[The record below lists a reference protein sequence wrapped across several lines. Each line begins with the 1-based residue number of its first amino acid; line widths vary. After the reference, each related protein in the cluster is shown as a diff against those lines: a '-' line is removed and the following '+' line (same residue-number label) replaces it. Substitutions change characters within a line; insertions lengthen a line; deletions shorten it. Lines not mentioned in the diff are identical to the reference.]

1 MKQGQ
6 SRHDVEQKWYQHLS
20 PKLEKTMVYE
30 EQKKETNDI
39 MQIAYERKK
48 HS

>member
-1 MKQGQ
+1 MLQ
-6 SRHDVEQKWYQHLS
+6 
-20 PKLEKTMVYE
+20 KTMVYE

-39 MQIAYERKK
+39 MQIAYEWKK